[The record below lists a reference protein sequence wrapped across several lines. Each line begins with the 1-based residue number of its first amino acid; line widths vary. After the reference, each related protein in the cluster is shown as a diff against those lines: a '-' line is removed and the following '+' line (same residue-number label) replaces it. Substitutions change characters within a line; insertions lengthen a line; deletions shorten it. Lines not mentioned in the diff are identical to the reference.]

1 MQEETVKNYVKHIWL
16 LGGIDHGNLGDHYIQ
31 KAMCEFLT
39 DIVPDIYIQEIPI
52 EDYYKRK
59 HYLMDAIQPEDVL
72 VFCGGGNLGSL
83 WPRLENLR
91 RDAFAVWPEN
101 PKIVFPQSI
110 YFDESDTE
118 AINQSIQTYSS
129 DRCLLALR
137 DPASYELGRNMFQ
150 CKTMLTP
157 DIVMYTDAGWA
168 RQERKG
174 ILLLLRN
181 DKESALSE
189 NDKNY
194 IAECALE
201 CGIDTIKEYDTVLKY
216 SVKSDTR
223 TEKLQDITNLIAS
236 RQLVITDRLHGMI
249 ISAVTGTPCIVLPNS
264 YHKISSFISW
274 VKDLTYI
281 HYCERPGDLPDI
293 LRQVDLKRNFSYP
306 LDEKRRL
313 FADFRKECEHIL
325 TASDRKQDIKVSVIV
340 PVYNVEQYLEE
351 CLDSILGQTMKNI
364 EIICVNDG
372 STDRSRD
379 ILCTY
384 AAKDSR
390 ISIVDQENRGL
401 SGARNTGIRHAKGD
415 YLYFVDSDDYIAPD
429 TIELCCRKMI
439 DFRLDLLC
447 FNAAAFNDGDEFK
460 KRTDELNEYYERKAS
475 YPGIYTGK
483 ELLSEMLKNHD
494 YIVPVWSY
502 FYRTSVIRDNHIS
515 FIEGIYHE
523 DNSFTYEMLLSSNRV
538 SYIPEKLYFRRVR
551 ENSITTIHKSFKH
564 VYGYFAC
571 GMEMLRFLTA
581 RETDRDFISEQ
592 VKWIDSNVLSS
603 SRWIYDSLSKEEK
616 EKHMNLPAEEMAEFT
631 RTVIIP
637 AKKEKQ
643 LSDLLKKGETASDL
657 AIENTELKKQ
667 LDNCTKELHEI
678 KNSKLY
684 RYLLSMRN
692 IKHKITD

>member
-1 MQEETVKNYVKHIWL
+1 
-16 LGGIDHGNLGDHYIQ
+16 
-31 KAMCEFLT
+31 
-39 DIVPDIYIQEIPI
+39 
-52 EDYYKRK
+52 
-59 HYLMDAIQPEDVL
+59 
-72 VFCGGGNLGSL
+72 
-83 WPRLENLR
+83 
-91 RDAFAVWPEN
+91 
-101 PKIVFPQSI
+101 
-110 YFDESDTE
+110 
-118 AINQSIQTYSS
+118 
-129 DRCLLALR
+129 
-137 DPASYELGRNMFQ
+137 
-150 CKTMLTP
+150 
-157 DIVMYTDAGWA
+157 
-168 RQERKG
+168 
-174 ILLLLRN
+174 
-181 DKESALSE
+181 
-189 NDKNY
+189 
-194 IAECALE
+194 
-201 CGIDTIKEYDTVLKY
+201 
-216 SVKSDTR
+216 
-223 TEKLQDITNLIAS
+223 
-236 RQLVITDRLHGMI
+236 
-249 ISAVTGTPCIVLPNS
+249 
-264 YHKISSFISW
+264 
-274 VKDLTYI
+274 
-281 HYCERPGDLPDI
+281 
-293 LRQVDLKRNFSYP
+293 
-306 LDEKRRL
+306 
-313 FADFRKECEHIL
+313 
-325 TASDRKQDIKVSVIV
+325 
-340 PVYNVEQYLEE
+340 
-351 CLDSILGQTMKNI
+351 
-364 EIICVNDG
+364 
-372 STDRSRD
+372 
-379 ILCTY
+379 
-384 AAKDSR
+384 
-390 ISIVDQENRGL
+390 
-401 SGARNTGIRHAKGD
+401 
-415 YLYFVDSDDYIAPD
+415 
-429 TIELCCRKMI
+429 MI

-447 FNAAAFNDGDEFK
+447 FNAAAFNDGDGFK

-502 FYRTSVIRDNHIS
+502 FYRTNVIRDNHIS

-523 DNSFTYEMLLSSNRV
+523 DNSFTYEMLLSSKRV

-684 RYLLSMRN
+684 RYLLSLRN